1 MPGEWLM
8 KTLTVSSCLI
18 AVTAVAIGFLG
29 SYQLAASSRLREAA
43 SFERLL
49 DAVETLVATQPWRH
63 PVESDPAW
71 VQLER
76 QLDVDILPIES
87 LPREQPSSGKAN
99 SNSLATTASRRPIRW
114 TASALGKT
122 QLSSV
127 VYVAPGRLTPAD
139 VVSEEI
145 LSEGLVAPD
154 QPQPRL
160 ALRIT
165 RELAG
170 DPVQVVWWSSWAAMC
185 LMGLGLV
192 GSALWVSSTQRRQLQ
207 GLLEPWLSS
216 LRGKP
221 NHSSLLP
228 RIDSPSA
235 LESSLGIVSEIVN
248 RLIGELY
255 GENQRSELV
264 LGNLQEGVLAIDD
277 RTHVLLANNALHHLL
292 ELPPEPYLDRLLLEL
307 IRLPQVN
314 DVAGRVLKE
323 RAACEVTVELTR
335 PQRILRILGRP
346 LPLDVLP
353 EVGESQ
359 AASPSSRR
367 MGALLTIRDETL
379 LRRIEAVR
387 RDFVANASH
396 ELKTPLA
403 AIRAY
408 AETLQLGAL
417 DDRPVAEQFVG
428 NIIEQADRINGLVQ
442 GMLQLSRVESSIAV
456 QFEWFDVVEA
466 ARPCIAAANA
476 VARGKS
482 IEIATDLPAEP
493 LTIRCDRDGFQ
504 TILGNLLS
512 NAVRYTSDAG
522 QVNVAIAQQG
532 THCVVRVS
540 DTGIGISPEDLER
553 IFERF
558 YRAAKDRSKQTG
570 GTGLGLSIVKH
581 LAQAL
586 GGVVQVSSQP
596 GSGSCFEVR
605 LPIGG
610 R

>member
-1 MPGEWLM
+1 MPREWLM
-8 KTLTVSSCLI
+8 KTLTVSSCLL
-18 AVTAVAIGFLG
+18 AVAAVAIGFLG
-29 SYQLAASSRLREAA
+29 SYQLATRSRLREVA

-49 DAVETLVATQPWRH
+49 DAVETLVAIYPWRQ

-71 VQLER
+71 VLLER
-76 QLDVDILPIES
+76 QLDIDILPIES
-87 LPREQPSSGKAN
+87 FPPQPLSAEAGSGN
-99 SNSLATTASRRPIRW
+99 GHRSTGHRGPVRW
-114 TASALGKT
+114 SALALGKT

-127 VYVAPGRLTPAD
+127 VS
-139 VVSEEI
+139 VVPLAETTQAMAS
-145 LSEGLVAPD
+145 A

-165 RELAG
+165 RELAW
-170 DPVQVVWWSSWAAMC
+170 DPVQVVWWGSWGAMC
-185 LMGLGLV
+185 LMGGGLV
-192 GSALWVSSTQRRQLQ
+192 SSVLWASTAERRQFQ

-216 LRGKP
+216 LRGPP
-221 NHSSLLP
+221 NHSGLLP
-228 RIDSPSA
+228 RIAGPSA
-235 LESSLGIVSEIVN
+235 LESSLGMVSEIINKLVN
-248 RLIGELY
+248 ELY

-277 RTHVLLANNALHHLL
+277 RTQVLLANNALHRLL
-292 ELPPEPYLDRLLLEL
+292 ELPAEPYLDRLLLEL

-314 DVAGRVLKE
+314 DVAKRVLTE
-323 RAACEVTVELTR
+323 QAACEVTVELTR
-335 PQRILRILGRP
+335 PQRSLRILGRP

-353 EVGESQ
+353 AIGP
-359 AASPSSRR
+359 SPTTQPTRRR

-379 LRRIEAVR
+379 LRRIETVR

-442 GMLQLSRVESSIAV
+442 GMLQLSRVESSSAV

-466 ARPCIAAANA
+466 ARPCIAAAHA

-493 LTIRCDRDGFQ
+493 LVIRCDREGFQ

-522 QVNVAIAQQG
+522 HVNVSIVQQG
-532 THCVVRVS
+532 THCVLRVS

-558 YRAAKDRSKQTG
+558 YRAAKDRSTQTG

-596 GSGSCFEVR
+596 GSGSCFEVS
-605 LPIGG
+605 LPMEGC
-610 R
+610 